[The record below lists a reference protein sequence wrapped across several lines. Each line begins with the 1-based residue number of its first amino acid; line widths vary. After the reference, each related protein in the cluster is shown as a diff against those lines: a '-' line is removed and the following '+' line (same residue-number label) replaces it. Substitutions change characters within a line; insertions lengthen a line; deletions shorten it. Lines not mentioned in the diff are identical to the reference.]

1 MSSLFV
7 KGKDAERA
15 AEYRR
20 RAERVLK
27 HAVIASDERI
37 RAWFVDIAKNYATLA
52 EHIEQRIERRR
63 ARMRSAAIECW
74 AISEHERTTRRQQ
87 QSECAN

>member
-20 RAERVLK
+20 RAERALT
-27 HAVIASDERI
+27 HAATASDERT
-37 RAWFVDIAKNYATLA
+37 RAWFIDIAKNYATLA
-52 EHIEQRIERRR
+52 EHIEHRIERRR
-63 ARMRSAAIECW
+63 TNTRSAALERWAVIEY
-74 AISEHERTTRRQQ
+74 ARVSKQHSDSAT
-87 QSECAN
+87 